1 MELGMPVIIISS
13 PDELLQIFVNMAEMN
28 LNFEREELPESD
40 NEAAMTSQ
48 EAEERRECQV
58 AVDLTLQLDIADRE
72 LDDHLS
78 KIMGD
83 IFEIKEKLDD
93 GFFVAVCDD
102 LRRTQQLR
110 QKMGMCFSSLRSHH
124 RTHIF
129 PSVRYKQMSN
139 EIQDLRN
146 KKWTLERQLENTQKH
161 NEENKKKM
169 LLQADAYKLLLAKSE
184 AALCEAKKSLEDVSK
199 LATTQE
205 QRIKDFRSTIKGLT
219 KRNQALTT
227 GSITKRK
234 RADAATHADDED
246 SVPPAPAQAC
256 AIS

>member
-1 MELGMPVIIISS
+1 MDLGMTDLNVFLPA
-13 PDELLQIFVNMAEMN
+13 ELVQIVFVMAEMN
-28 LNFEREELPESD
+28 LDFEREELPDSD
-40 NEAAMTSQ
+40 NEAMTSQ
-48 EAEERRECQV
+48 EAEEHRECQV
-58 AVDLTLQLDIADRE
+58 AVDLTLQLDVADHE
-72 LDDHLS
+72 LDQHIS

-110 QKMGMCFSSLRSHH
+110 QKMGMCFSGLRSHH
-124 RTHIF
+124 RTHVF

-169 LLQADAYKLLLAKSE
+169 LLQAEAYKLLLAKSE
-184 AALCEAKKSLEDVSK
+184 AALCDAKKSLEDVSK

-219 KRNQALTT
+219 KRNQALST

-234 RADAATHADDED
+234 RADAAIQADDEC
-246 SVPPAPAQAC
+246 SSQGPSQTC
-256 AIS
+256 LIS